1 MKLLKFFE
9 FILESRTKIVL
20 PVVFSDEF
28 KDKLDNIGG
37 SFISSA
43 FKELYDDE
51 ALKEFTF
58 ISVGD
63 SSDTITYVDS
73 SKVNE
78 YIKKNHPTIETKDYL
93 SWIIKNKKQDTNL
106 LSLPKTEIK
115 IGRFINKFFPNTF
128 TDKAIED
135 FVNKWKSSEQS
146 WHCTVSN

>member
-28 KDKLDNIGG
+28 KDKLDNIG
-37 SFISSA
+37 SSYISSA

-51 ALKEFTF
+51 ILKEFTF

-78 YIKKNHPTIETKDYL
+78 YIKKNHPTIETKDY
-93 SWIIKNKKQDTNL
+93 
-106 LSLPKTEIK
+106 
-115 IGRFINKFFPNTF
+115 
-128 TDKAIED
+128 
-135 FVNKWKSSEQS
+135 
-146 WHCTVSN
+146 